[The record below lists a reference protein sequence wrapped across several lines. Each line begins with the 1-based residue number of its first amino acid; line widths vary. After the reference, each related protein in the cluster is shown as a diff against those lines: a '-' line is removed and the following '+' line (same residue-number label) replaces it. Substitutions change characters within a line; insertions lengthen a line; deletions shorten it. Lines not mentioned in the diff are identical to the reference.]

1 MKQPEASLIVM
12 KSSLRL
18 FLFAFSGAAGIG
30 YSQLDQGQIAGTIVD
45 PTEQVVVSARIGV
58 LSAQTGRRVTASS
71 GVNGGF
77 VVPNLPIGVY
87 TLEVEAQGFR
97 KFVREN
103 IKVDTA
109 TRTTV
114 DVQLTLGST
123 SETITVTAEAAPIQD
138 ATAQIGRVVEARQIS
153 DLALNGRN
161 PLNLALIKAGVVGS
175 NFNAFNP
182 TGLGSSLS
190 INGGQQ
196 DGNNVTV
203 DGVSAVRTR
212 GDGQSGPAL
221 LGIFNADSLQEV
233 QILTSSY
240 PAEYGRASDGQIRF
254 VTKSGSRE
262 FHGTAW
268 YFMRNSALDANSWV
282 RNASNTFDST
292 RPAPFRFHQPGFSV
306 GGPVFIPG
314 RLNSKREKLFFFVS
328 EEWIRFR
335 QEKTGSAIVPSA
347 AMRTGNFSELLNATN
362 PFFRRT
368 VAVRDPLNN
377 TPFPGNVIPTNRLST
392 NGAGLLR
399 AYPLPTAGFQQGAAN
414 WIDSQPNPRD
424 IRKDTVRVDYL
435 LNSQHRLSFAGT
447 NFYFAEDDPFRGSFT
462 VANTRWRRPN
472 RTGAF
477 GVSST
482 LSANRVNEFTA
493 TAANDVVQMTLY
505 PFDGVNRYERSRYGI
520 NFGYLIPG
528 PKRVEDRIPT
538 IDITGFTTLDG
549 SSKPGSSS
557 GPMVSVSDNFTWI
570 LGSGHTIKFGGFFG
584 RDTQINADQIAFNQN
599 GWFTFRDAGNPAT
612 SGSAIANAALGNFD
626 TYFEIG
632 PAADTHVRS
641 NAFEAFVQDTW
652 KLRPNL
658 TLELGLRYS
667 YFAPWTAKWND
678 ISNFDPRFFTAA
690 NRAVVDPRTGAIIG
704 GDPYN
709 GIVQGGTSYPESA
722 KGRAL
727 GVNVPN
733 VQRLFRGVPGG
744 FVNKYYA
751 NFAPRFGLA
760 WRMNMRTVLRVGGGS
775 FKARDFLNNGSLFRN
790 APNQDRVDVVNGV
803 VDSPGGRGGSQFPF
817 TLGALALEY
826 NYPTAY
832 QYSLSI
838 QRELPFGIV
847 VDGSYVGKSAVDLY
861 RVRNLNQLRPGT
873 VQANPG
879 INVNALRPYL
889 GLAIINYSEQSGRSS
904 YNSAQLTV
912 DRRFRNGLGF
922 GAAYTFS
929 KNLDNVATP
938 YNAYQFERA
947 LSGNDRP
954 HVLSVNYIY
963 QLPFLRNSRTLAG
976 NLLGNWQISGV
987 TFFRSGNPLTVA
999 DATDVAGVGT
1009 GSASQPWN
1017 LVGPVAAT
1025 GETGVGRSWFNPAAF
1040 SVPRAGTFGSAGLN
1054 ILRGPRFQN
1063 WDVALFKNFRFTE
1076 RVGAQFRVE
1085 SFNFLNHPLLS
1096 NPNTNPRSGD
1106 FSRITS
1112 KTGERNLQLGFKLLF

>member
-1 MKQPEASLIVM
+1 MARLLLVLLSL
-12 KSSLRL
+12 LPA
-18 FLFAFSGAAGIG
+18 FA
-30 YSQLDQGQIAGTIVD
+30 QLDQGQIAGTVTD
-45 PTEQVVVSARIGV
+45 PSREVVSAAQVTIV
-58 LSAQTGRRVTASS
+58 SAQTGRRISTKTAIT
-71 GVNGGF
+71 GAYVI
-77 VVPNLPIGVY
+77 PNLPIGLY
-87 TLEVEAQGFR
+87 AVEIEAPGFR

-103 IKVDTA
+103 VKVDTA
-109 TRTTV
+109 TRTSV
-114 DVQLTLGST
+114 DAELTLGAT
-123 SETITVTAEAAPIQD
+123 SDTITVSDEAPPVQD
-138 ATAQIGRVVEARQIS
+138 SSAQLGRVIESKQIS

-161 PLNLALIKAGVVGS
+161 PINLALIKAGVVGS

-182 TGLGSSLS
+182 TSLGTSLS

-196 DGNNVTV
+196 DGNNVTI

-212 GDGQSGPAL
+212 GDGQGGPAL

-240 PAEYGRASDGQIRF
+240 PAEYGRAADGQIRF
-254 VTKSGSRE
+254 VTKSGSKD

-268 YFMRNSALDANSWV
+268 YFLRNSALDANSWV
-282 RNASNTFDST
+282 RNAANTFDST
-292 RPAPFRFHQPGFSV
+292 RPAPFRFNQPGFSL
-306 GGPVFIPG
+306 GGPVTIPG
-314 RLNSKREKLFFFVS
+314 KFNTKRDKLFFFVA
-328 EEWIRFR
+328 EEWISFR
-335 QEKTGSAIVPSA
+335 QEKTGTAIVPSA
-347 AMRTGNFSELLNATN
+347 AMRTGNFSELLNAAN
-362 PFFRRT
+362 PFFRR
-368 VAVRDPLNN
+368 AISVRDPLNN
-377 TPFPGNVIPTNRLST
+377 TPFPNNVIPNSRLSA
-392 NGAGLLR
+392 NGMGLLR
-399 AYPLPTAGFQQGAAN
+399 AYPLPTAGFQQGASN

-424 IRKDTVRVDYL
+424 IRKDTVRVDYML
-435 LNSQHRLSFAGT
+435 GATRLSFTGT

-477 GVSST
+477 SVSST
-482 LSANRVNEFTA
+482 LAPNKVNELTA

-528 PKRVEDRIPT
+528 PKRLTDRIPT
-538 IDITGFTTLDG
+538 IDITGFTSLDG
-549 SSKPGSSS
+549 SSKPGNSS
-557 GPMVSVSDNFTWI
+557 GPMVSISDNFTWI
-570 LGSGHTIKFGGFFG
+570 LNSGHTLKFGAFVG

-612 SGSAIANAALGNFD
+612 TGNAIANAALGNFD

-632 PAADTHVRS
+632 SAADTHVRS
-641 NAFEAFVQDTW
+641 NAYELFAQDTW

-658 TLELGLRYS
+658 TLELGIRYS

-678 ISNFDPRFFTAA
+678 ISNFDPRYFTTAA
-690 NRAVVDPRTGAIIG
+690 RAVLDPRTGAIIG

-709 GIVQGGTSYPESA
+709 GIVQGGTSYPDSA

-727 GVNVPN
+727 GASVPN
-733 VQRLFRGVPGG
+733 VQRLFRGVPEG

-760 WRMNMRTVLRVGGGS
+760 WRLDSKSVLRVGGGS
-775 FKARDFLNNGSLFRN
+775 YKARDFLNNGSLFRN

-832 QYSLSI
+832 HYSVSL

-847 VDGSYVGKSAVDLY
+847 VDAAYVGKTAVDLY
-861 RVRNLNQLRPGT
+861 RVRNLNQLLPGT

-879 INVNALRPYL
+879 INVNALRPFYGL
-889 GLAIINYSEQSGRSS
+889 GIINYSEQSGRSK
-904 YNSAQLTV
+904 YNSFQLSA

-922 GAAYTFS
+922 GVAYTVS
-929 KNLDNVATP
+929 KNEDNVSTP
-938 YNAYQFERA
+938 YDAYNFFTA

-954 HVLSVNYIY
+954 HVFSLNYIY
-963 QLPFLRNSRTLAG
+963 QLPFLRNSRSLLG
-976 NLLGNWQISGV
+976 NALGNWQISGV
-987 TFFRSGNPLTVA
+987 AFIRSGAPLSVV
-999 DATDVAGVGT
+999 DATDTAGVGT

-1017 LVGPVAAT
+1017 VSGSTAAT
-1025 GETGVGRSWFNPAAF
+1025 GSTGVGQPWFNAAAF
-1040 SVPRAGTFGSAGLN
+1040 SVPRAGTFGNAPLN
-1054 ILRGPRFQN
+1054 LLRGPGFQN

-1076 RVGAQFRVE
+1076 RLSGQLRAE
-1085 SFNFLNHPLLS
+1085 SFNILNHPLLN
-1096 NPNTNPRSGD
+1096 NPITNPRSGD

-1112 KTGERNLQLGFKLLF
+1112 KYNERNLQLGLKVIF

>member
-1 MKQPEASLIVM
+1 MARLLLVLLSL
-12 KSSLRL
+12 LPA
-18 FLFAFSGAAGIG
+18 FA
-30 YSQLDQGQIAGTIVD
+30 QLDQGQIAGTVTD
-45 PTEQVVVSARIGV
+45 PSREVVSAAQVTIV
-58 LSAQTGRRVTASS
+58 SAQTGRRISTKTAIT
-71 GVNGGF
+71 GAYVI
-77 VVPNLPIGVY
+77 PNLPIGLY
-87 TLEVEAQGFR
+87 AVEIEAPGFR

-103 IKVDTA
+103 VKVDTA
-109 TRTTV
+109 TRTSV
-114 DVQLTLGST
+114 DAELTLGAT
-123 SETITVTAEAAPIQD
+123 SDTITVSDEAPPVQD
-138 ATAQIGRVVEARQIS
+138 SSAQLGRVIESKQIS

-161 PLNLALIKAGVVGS
+161 PINLALIKAGVVGS

-182 TGLGSSLS
+182 TSLGTSLS

-196 DGNNVTV
+196 DGNNVTI

-212 GDGQSGPAL
+212 GDGQGGPAL

-240 PAEYGRASDGQIRF
+240 PAEYGRAADGQIRF
-254 VTKSGSRE
+254 VTKSGSKD

-268 YFMRNSALDANSWV
+268 YFLRNSALDANSWV
-282 RNASNTFDST
+282 RNAANTFDST
-292 RPAPFRFHQPGFSV
+292 RPAPFRFNQPGFSL
-306 GGPVFIPG
+306 GGPVTIPG
-314 RLNSKREKLFFFVS
+314 KFNTKRDKLFFFVA
-328 EEWIRFR
+328 EEWISFR
-335 QEKTGSAIVPSA
+335 QEKTGTAIVPSA
-347 AMRTGNFSELLNATN
+347 AMRTGNFSELLNAAN
-362 PFFRRT
+362 PFFRR
-368 VAVRDPLNN
+368 AISVRDPLNN
-377 TPFPGNVIPTNRLST
+377 TPFPNNVIPNSRLSA
-392 NGAGLLR
+392 NGMGLLR
-399 AYPLPTAGFQQGAAN
+399 AYPLPTAGFQQGASN

-424 IRKDTVRVDYL
+424 IRKDTVRVDYML
-435 LNSQHRLSFAGT
+435 GATRLSFTGT

-477 GVSST
+477 SVSST
-482 LSANRVNEFTA
+482 LAPNKVNELTA

-528 PKRVEDRIPT
+528 PKRLTDRIPT
-538 IDITGFTTLDG
+538 IDITGFTSLDG
-549 SSKPGSSS
+549 SSKPGNSS
-557 GPMVSVSDNFTWI
+557 GPMVSISDNFTWI
-570 LGSGHTIKFGGFFG
+570 LNSGHTLKFGAFVG

-612 SGSAIANAALGNFD
+612 TGNAIANAALGNFD

-632 PAADTHVRS
+632 SAADTHVRS
-641 NAFEAFVQDTW
+641 NAYELFAQDTW

-658 TLELGLRYS
+658 TLELGIRYS

-678 ISNFDPRFFTAA
+678 ISNFDPRYFTTAA
-690 NRAVVDPRTGAIIG
+690 RAVLDPRTGAIIG

-709 GIVQGGTSYPESA
+709 GIVQGGTSYPDSA

-727 GVNVPN
+727 GASVPN
-733 VQRLFRGVPGG
+733 VQRLFRGVPEG

-760 WRMNMRTVLRVGGGS
+760 WRLDSKSVLRVGGGS
-775 FKARDFLNNGSLFRN
+775 YKARDFLNNGSLFRN

-832 QYSLSI
+832 HYSVSL

-847 VDGSYVGKSAVDLY
+847 VDAAYVGKTAVDLY
-861 RVRNLNQLRPGT
+861 RVRNLNQLLPGT

-879 INVNALRPYL
+879 INVNALRPFYGL
-889 GLAIINYSEQSGRSS
+889 GIINYSEQSGRSK
-904 YNSAQLTV
+904 YNSFQLSA

-922 GAAYTFS
+922 GVAYTVS
-929 KNLDNVATP
+929 KNEDNVSTP
-938 YNAYQFERA
+938 YDAYNFFTA

-954 HVLSVNYIY
+954 HVFSLNYIY
-963 QLPFLRNSRTLAG
+963 QLPFLRNSRSLLG
-976 NLLGNWQISGV
+976 NALGNWQISGV
-987 TFFRSGNPLTVA
+987 AFIRSGAPLSVV
-999 DATDVAGVGT
+999 DATDTAGVGT

-1017 LVGPVAAT
+1017 VSGSTAAT
-1025 GETGVGRSWFNPAAF
+1025 GSTGVGQPWFNAAAF
-1040 SVPRAGTFGSAGLN
+1040 SVPRAGTFGNAPLN
-1054 ILRGPRFQN
+1054 LLRGPGFQN

-1076 RVGAQFRVE
+1076 RLSGQLRAE
-1085 SFNFLNHPLLS
+1085 SFNILNHPLLN
-1096 NPNTNPRSGD
+1096 NPITNPRSGD
-1106 FSRITS
+1106 FSRITT
-1112 KTGERNLQLGFKLLF
+1112 KYNERNLQLGLKVIF

>member
-1 MKQPEASLIVM
+1 MGNM
-12 KSSLRL
+12 LRFVL
-18 FLFAFSGAAGIG
+18 FLLTLSTAFA
-30 YSQLDQGQIAGTIVD
+30 QLDQGQIAGTVTD
-45 PTEQVVVSARIGV
+45 PSRDVVSAAQVTIV
-58 LSAQTGRRVTASS
+58 SAQTGRRITAKTAVT
-71 GVNGGF
+71 GIY
-77 VVPNLPIGVY
+77 VVPNLPIGLY
-87 TLEVEAQGFR
+87 AVEIEAPGFR

-103 IKVDTA
+103 VKVDTA
-109 TRTTV
+109 SRTSV
-114 DVQLTLGST
+114 DAQLTLGAT
-123 SETITVTAEAAPIQD
+123 ADTITVTDEAPPVQD
-138 ATAQIGRVVEARQIS
+138 SSAQLGRVVEAKQIS

-161 PLNLALIKAGVVGS
+161 PINLALIKAGVVGS
-175 NFNAFNP
+175 NFNAFNS
-182 TGLGSSLS
+182 TGLGASLS

-196 DGNNVTV
+196 DGNNVTI

-240 PAEYGRASDGQIRF
+240 PAEYGRAADGQIRF
-254 VTKSGSRE
+254 VTKSGSKD

-268 YFMRNSALDANSWV
+268 YFLRNSALDANSWV

-292 RPAPFRFHQPGFSV
+292 RPAPFRFNQPGFSL
-306 GGPVFIPG
+306 GGPVTIPG
-314 RLNSKREKLFFFVS
+314 KFNTKRDKLFFFVA
-328 EEWIRFR
+328 EEWISFR
-335 QEKTGSAIVPSA
+335 QDKTGAAIVPSA
-347 AMRTGNFSELLNATN
+347 AMRTGNFSELLNAAN
-362 PFFRRT
+362 PFFRRAIT
-368 VAVRDPLNN
+368 VRDPLNN
-377 TPFPGNVIPTNRLST
+377 TPFPNNVIPNNRLSA
-392 NGAGLLR
+392 NGIGLLK
-399 AYPLPTAGFQQGAAN
+399 AYPLPTAGFQQGASN

-424 IRKDTVRVDYL
+424 IRKDTVRVDYML
-435 LNSQHRLSFAGT
+435 GSTRLSFTGT

-472 RTGAF
+472 KTGAF
-477 GVSST
+477 SVSST
-482 LSANRVNEFTA
+482 LSPNKVNEFTA

-528 PKRVEDRIPT
+528 PKRVTDRIPT
-538 IDITGFTTLDG
+538 IDITGLTSLDG

-557 GPMVSVSDNFTWI
+557 GPMVSFSDNFTWI
-570 LGSGHTIKFGGFFG
+570 LNSGHTLKFGAFFG

-612 SGSAIANAALGNFD
+612 TGNSIANAALGNFD

-632 PAADTHVRS
+632 SAADTHVRS
-641 NAFEAFVQDTW
+641 NAYEFFAQDTW

-658 TLELGLRYS
+658 TLELGIRYS

-678 ISNFDPRFFTAA
+678 ISNFDPRFFTTAA
-690 NRAVVDPRTGAIIG
+690 RATLDPRTGAIIG

-709 GIVQGGTSYPESA
+709 GIVQGGTSYPDAA

-727 GVNVPN
+727 GASVPN
-733 VQRLFRGVPGG
+733 VQRLFRGAPEG
-744 FVNKYYA
+744 FVDKYYA

-760 WRMNMRTVLRVGGGS
+760 WRLDSKSVLRAGGGS
-775 FKARDFLNNGSLFRN
+775 YKARDFLNNGSLFRN

-803 VDSPGGRGGSQFPF
+803 VDTPGGRGGSQFPF
-817 TLGALALEY
+817 SLGALALEY

-832 QYSLSI
+832 HYSVSL

-847 VDGSYVGKSAVDLY
+847 VDAAYVGKTAVDLY
-861 RVRNLNQLRPGT
+861 RVRNLNQLLPGT

-879 INVNALRPYL
+879 INVNALRPFY
-889 GLAIINYSEQSGRSS
+889 GLAIINYSEQSGRSR
-904 YNSAQLTV
+904 YNSFQLSA

-922 GAAYTFS
+922 GVAYTVS
-929 KNLDNVATP
+929 KNEDNVATP
-938 YNAYQFERA
+938 YNAYNFVTA

-954 HVLSVNYIY
+954 HVLSLNYIY
-963 QLPFLRNSRTLAG
+963 QLPFLRNSRSLLG
-976 NLLGNWQISGV
+976 NAFGNWQISGV
-987 TFFRSGNPLTVA
+987 AFFRSGAPLSVL
-999 DATDVAGVGT
+999 DATDTAGVGS

-1017 LVGPVAAT
+1017 VSGSTAAT
-1025 GETGVGRSWFNPAAF
+1025 GATGVGQPWFNAAAF
-1040 SVPRAGTFGSAGLN
+1040 SVPRAGTFGNAPLN
-1054 ILRGPRFQN
+1054 LLRGPGFQN

-1076 RVGAQFRVE
+1076 RLSGQLRAE

-1106 FSRITS
+1106 FSRVTS
-1112 KTGERNLQLGFKLLF
+1112 KYNERNLQLGLKIIF

>member
-1 MKQPEASLIVM
+1 MGNM
-12 KSSLRL
+12 LRFVL
-18 FLFAFSGAAGIG
+18 FLLTLSTAFA
-30 YSQLDQGQIAGTIVD
+30 QLDQGQIAGTVTD
-45 PTEQVVVSARIGV
+45 PSRDVVSAAQVTIV
-58 LSAQTGRRVTASS
+58 SAQTGRRITAKTAVT
-71 GVNGGF
+71 GIY
-77 VVPNLPIGVY
+77 VVPNLPIGLY
-87 TLEVEAQGFR
+87 AVEIEAPGFR

-103 IKVDTA
+103 VKVDTA
-109 TRTTV
+109 SRTSV
-114 DVQLTLGST
+114 DAQLTLGAT
-123 SETITVTAEAAPIQD
+123 ADTITVTDEAPPVQD
-138 ATAQIGRVVEARQIS
+138 SSAQLGRVVEAKQIS

-161 PLNLALIKAGVVGS
+161 PINLALIKAGVVGS
-175 NFNAFNP
+175 NFNAFNS
-182 TGLGSSLS
+182 TGLGASLS

-196 DGNNVTV
+196 DGNNVTI

-240 PAEYGRASDGQIRF
+240 PAEYGRAADGQIRF
-254 VTKSGSRE
+254 VTKSGSKD

-268 YFMRNSALDANSWV
+268 YFLRNSALDANSWV

-292 RPAPFRFHQPGFSV
+292 RPAPFRFNQPGFSL
-306 GGPVFIPG
+306 GGPVTIPG
-314 RLNSKREKLFFFVS
+314 KFNTKRDKLFFFVA
-328 EEWIRFR
+328 EEWISFR
-335 QEKTGSAIVPSA
+335 QDKTGAAIVPSA
-347 AMRTGNFSELLNATN
+347 AMRTGNFSELLNAAN
-362 PFFRRT
+362 PFFRRAIT
-368 VAVRDPLNN
+368 VRDPLNN
-377 TPFPGNVIPTNRLST
+377 TPFPNNVIPNNRLSA
-392 NGAGLLR
+392 NGIGLLK
-399 AYPLPTAGFQQGAAN
+399 AYPLPTAGFQQGASN

-424 IRKDTVRVDYL
+424 IRKDTVRVDYML
-435 LNSQHRLSFAGT
+435 GSTRLSFTGT

-472 RTGAF
+472 KTGAF
-477 GVSST
+477 SVSST
-482 LSANRVNEFTA
+482 LSPNKVNEFTA

-528 PKRVEDRIPT
+528 PKRVTDRIPT
-538 IDITGFTTLDG
+538 IDITGLTSLDG

-557 GPMVSVSDNFTWI
+557 GPMVSFSDNFTWI
-570 LGSGHTIKFGGFFG
+570 LNSGHTLKFGAFFG

-612 SGSAIANAALGNFD
+612 TGNSIANAALGNFD

-632 PAADTHVRS
+632 SAADTHVRS
-641 NAFEAFVQDTW
+641 NAYEFFAQDTW

-658 TLELGLRYS
+658 TLELGIRYS

-678 ISNFDPRFFTAA
+678 ISNFDPRFFTTAA
-690 NRAVVDPRTGAIIG
+690 RATLDPRTGAIIG

-709 GIVQGGTSYPESA
+709 GIVQGGTSYPDAA

-727 GVNVPN
+727 GASVPN
-733 VQRLFRGVPGG
+733 VQRLFRGAPEG
-744 FVNKYYA
+744 FVDKYYA

-760 WRMNMRTVLRVGGGS
+760 WRLDSKSVLRAGGGS
-775 FKARDFLNNGSLFRN
+775 YKARDFLNNGSLFRN

-803 VDSPGGRGGSQFPF
+803 VDTPGGRGGSQFPF
-817 TLGALALEY
+817 SLGALALEY

-832 QYSLSI
+832 HYSVSL

-847 VDGSYVGKSAVDLY
+847 VDTAYVGKTAVDLY
-861 RVRNLNQLRPGT
+861 RVRNLNQLLPGT

-879 INVNALRPYL
+879 INVNALRPFY
-889 GLAIINYSEQSGRSS
+889 GLAIINYSEQSGRSR
-904 YNSAQLTV
+904 YNSFQLSA

-922 GAAYTFS
+922 GVAYTVS
-929 KNLDNVATP
+929 KNEDNVATP
-938 YNAYQFERA
+938 YNAYNFVTA

-954 HVLSVNYIY
+954 HVLSLNYIY
-963 QLPFLRNSRTLAG
+963 QLPFLRNSRSLLG
-976 NLLGNWQISGV
+976 NAFGNWQISGV
-987 TFFRSGNPLTVA
+987 AFFRSGAPLSVL
-999 DATDVAGVGT
+999 DATDTAGVGS
-1009 GSASQPWN
+1009 GSASQPWT
-1017 LVGPVAAT
+1017 VSGSTAAT
-1025 GETGVGRSWFNPAAF
+1025 GATGVGQPWFNAAAF
-1040 SVPRAGTFGSAGLN
+1040 SVPRAGTFGNAPLN
-1054 ILRGPRFQN
+1054 LLRGPGFQN

-1076 RVGAQFRVE
+1076 RLSGQLRAE

-1106 FSRITS
+1106 FSRVTS
-1112 KTGERNLQLGFKLLF
+1112 KYNERNLQLGLKIIF

>member
-1 MKQPEASLIVM
+1 MARLLLVLLSL
-12 KSSLRL
+12 LPA
-18 FLFAFSGAAGIG
+18 FA
-30 YSQLDQGQIAGTIVD
+30 QLDQGQIAGTVTD
-45 PTEQVVVSARIGV
+45 PSREVVSAAQVTIV
-58 LSAQTGRRVTASS
+58 SAQTGRRISTKTAIT
-71 GVNGGF
+71 GAYVI
-77 VVPNLPIGVY
+77 PNLPIGLY
-87 TLEVEAQGFR
+87 AVEIEAPGFR

-103 IKVDTA
+103 VKVDTA
-109 TRTTV
+109 TRTSV
-114 DVQLTLGST
+114 DAELTLGAT
-123 SETITVTAEAAPIQD
+123 SDTITVSDEAPPVQD
-138 ATAQIGRVVEARQIS
+138 SSAQLGRVIESKQIS

-161 PLNLALIKAGVVGS
+161 PINLALIKAGVVGS

-182 TGLGSSLS
+182 TSLGTSLS

-196 DGNNVTV
+196 DGNNVTI

-212 GDGQSGPAL
+212 GDGQGGPAL

-240 PAEYGRASDGQIRF
+240 PAEYGRAADGQIRF
-254 VTKSGSRE
+254 VTKSGSKD

-268 YFMRNSALDANSWV
+268 YFLRNSALDANSWV
-282 RNASNTFDST
+282 RNAANTFDST
-292 RPAPFRFHQPGFSV
+292 RPAPFRFNQPGFSL
-306 GGPVFIPG
+306 GGPVTIPG
-314 RLNSKREKLFFFVS
+314 KFNTKRDKLFFFVA
-328 EEWIRFR
+328 EEWISFR
-335 QEKTGSAIVPSA
+335 QEKTGTAIVPSA
-347 AMRTGNFSELLNATN
+347 AMRTGNFSELLNAAN
-362 PFFRRT
+362 PFFRRAIT
-368 VAVRDPLNN
+368 VRDPLNN
-377 TPFPGNVIPTNRLST
+377 TPFPNNVIPNSRLSA
-392 NGAGLLR
+392 NGMGLLR
-399 AYPLPTAGFQQGAAN
+399 AYPLPTAGFQQGASN

-424 IRKDTVRVDYL
+424 IRKDTVRVDYML
-435 LNSQHRLSFAGT
+435 GATRLSFTGT

-477 GVSST
+477 SVSST
-482 LSANRVNEFTA
+482 LAPNKVNELTA

-528 PKRVEDRIPT
+528 PKRLTDRIPT
-538 IDITGFTTLDG
+538 IDITGFTSLDG
-549 SSKPGSSS
+549 SSKPGNSS
-557 GPMVSVSDNFTWI
+557 GPMVSISDNFTWI
-570 LGSGHTIKFGGFFG
+570 LNSGHTLKFGAFVG

-612 SGSAIANAALGNFD
+612 TGNAIANAALGNFD

-632 PAADTHVRS
+632 SAADTHVRS
-641 NAFEAFVQDTW
+641 NAYELFAQDTW

-658 TLELGLRYS
+658 TLELGIRYS

-678 ISNFDPRFFTAA
+678 ISNFDPRYFTTAA
-690 NRAVVDPRTGAIIG
+690 RAVLDPRTGAIIG

-709 GIVQGGTSYPESA
+709 GIVQGGTSYPDSA

-727 GVNVPN
+727 GASVPN
-733 VQRLFRGVPGG
+733 VQRLFRGVPEG

-760 WRMNMRTVLRVGGGS
+760 WRLDSKSVLRVGGGS
-775 FKARDFLNNGSLFRN
+775 YKARDFLNNGSLFRN

-832 QYSLSI
+832 HYSVSL

-847 VDGSYVGKSAVDLY
+847 VDAAYVGKTAVDLY
-861 RVRNLNQLRPGT
+861 RVRNLNQLLPGT

-879 INVNALRPYL
+879 INVNALRPFYGL
-889 GLAIINYSEQSGRSS
+889 GIINYSEQSGRSK
-904 YNSAQLTV
+904 YNSFQLSA

-922 GAAYTFS
+922 GVAYTVS
-929 KNLDNVATP
+929 KNEDNVSTP
-938 YNAYQFERA
+938 YDAYNFFTA

-954 HVLSVNYIY
+954 HVFSLNYIY
-963 QLPFLRNSRTLAG
+963 QLPFLRNSRSLLG
-976 NLLGNWQISGV
+976 NALGNWQISGV
-987 TFFRSGNPLTVA
+987 AFIRSGAPLSVV
-999 DATDVAGVGT
+999 DATDTAGVGT

-1017 LVGPVAAT
+1017 VSGSTAAT
-1025 GETGVGRSWFNPAAF
+1025 GSTGVGQPWFNAAAF
-1040 SVPRAGTFGSAGLN
+1040 SVPRAGTFGNAPLN
-1054 ILRGPRFQN
+1054 LLRGPGFQN

-1076 RVGAQFRVE
+1076 RLSGQLRAE
-1085 SFNFLNHPLLS
+1085 SFNILNHPLLN
-1096 NPNTNPRSGD
+1096 NPITNPRSGD

-1112 KTGERNLQLGFKLLF
+1112 KYNERNLQLGLKVIF

>member
-1 MKQPEASLIVM
+1 MARLLLVLLSL
-12 KSSLRL
+12 LPA
-18 FLFAFSGAAGIG
+18 FA
-30 YSQLDQGQIAGTIVD
+30 QLDQGQIAGTVTD
-45 PTEQVVVSARIGV
+45 PSREVVSAAQVTIV
-58 LSAQTGRRVTASS
+58 SAQTGRRISTKTAIT
-71 GVNGGF
+71 GAYVI
-77 VVPNLPIGVY
+77 PNLPIGLY
-87 TLEVEAQGFR
+87 AVEIEAPGFR

-103 IKVDTA
+103 VKVDTA
-109 TRTTV
+109 TRTSV
-114 DVQLTLGST
+114 DAELTLGAT
-123 SETITVTAEAAPIQD
+123 SDTITVSDEAPPVQD
-138 ATAQIGRVVEARQIS
+138 SSAQLGRVIESKQIS

-161 PLNLALIKAGVVGS
+161 PINLALIKAGVVGS

-182 TGLGSSLS
+182 TGLGASLS

-196 DGNNVTV
+196 DGNNVTI

-212 GDGQSGPAL
+212 GDGQGGPAL

-240 PAEYGRASDGQIRF
+240 PAEYGRAADGQIRF
-254 VTKSGSRE
+254 VTKSGSKD

-268 YFMRNSALDANSWV
+268 YFLRNSALDANSWV
-282 RNASNTFDST
+282 RNAANTFDST
-292 RPAPFRFHQPGFSV
+292 RPAPFRFNQPGFSL
-306 GGPVFIPG
+306 GGPVTIPG
-314 RLNSKREKLFFFVS
+314 KFNTKRDKLFFFVA
-328 EEWIRFR
+328 EEWISFR
-335 QEKTGSAIVPSA
+335 QEKTGTAIVPSA
-347 AMRTGNFSELLNATN
+347 AMRTGNFSELLNAAN
-362 PFFRRT
+362 PFFRRAIT
-368 VAVRDPLNN
+368 VRDPLNN
-377 TPFPGNVIPTNRLST
+377 TPFPNNVIPNSRLSA
-392 NGAGLLR
+392 NGMGLLR
-399 AYPLPTAGFQQGAAN
+399 AYPLPTAGFQQGASN

-424 IRKDTVRVDYL
+424 IRKDTVRVDYML
-435 LNSQHRLSFAGT
+435 GATRLSFTGT

-477 GVSST
+477 SVSST
-482 LSANRVNEFTA
+482 LAPNKVNELTA

-528 PKRVEDRIPT
+528 PKRVTDRIPT
-538 IDITGFTTLDG
+538 IDITGFTSLDG
-549 SSKPGSSS
+549 SSKPGNSS
-557 GPMVSVSDNFTWI
+557 GPMVSISDNFTWI
-570 LGSGHTIKFGGFFG
+570 LNSGHTLKFGAFVG

-612 SGSAIANAALGNFD
+612 TGNAIANAALGNFD

-632 PAADTHVRS
+632 SAADTHVRS
-641 NAFEAFVQDTW
+641 NAYELFAQDTW

-658 TLELGLRYS
+658 TLELGIRYS

-678 ISNFDPRFFTAA
+678 ISNFDPRYFTTAA
-690 NRAVVDPRTGAIIG
+690 RAVLDPRTGAIIG

-709 GIVQGGTSYPESA
+709 GIVQGGTSYPDSA

-727 GVNVPN
+727 GASVPN
-733 VQRLFRGVPGG
+733 VQRLFRGVPEG

-760 WRMNMRTVLRVGGGS
+760 WRLDSKSVLRVGGGS
-775 FKARDFLNNGSLFRN
+775 YKARDFLNNGSLFRN

-832 QYSLSI
+832 HYSVSL

-847 VDGSYVGKSAVDLY
+847 VDAAYVGKTAVDLY
-861 RVRNLNQLRPGT
+861 RVRNLNQLLPGT

-879 INVNALRPYL
+879 INVNALRPFYGL
-889 GLAIINYSEQSGRSS
+889 GIINYSEQSGRSK
-904 YNSAQLTV
+904 YNSFQLSA

-922 GAAYTFS
+922 GVAYTVS
-929 KNLDNVATP
+929 KNEDNVSTP
-938 YNAYQFERA
+938 YDAYNFFTA

-954 HVLSVNYIY
+954 HVFSLNYIY
-963 QLPFLRNSRTLAG
+963 QLPFLRNSRSLLG
-976 NLLGNWQISGV
+976 NALGNWQISGV
-987 TFFRSGNPLTVA
+987 AFIRSGAPLSVV
-999 DATDVAGVGT
+999 DATDTAGVGT

-1017 LVGPVAAT
+1017 VSGSTAAT
-1025 GETGVGRSWFNPAAF
+1025 GSTGVGQPWFNAAAF
-1040 SVPRAGTFGSAGLN
+1040 SVPRAGTFGNAPLN
-1054 ILRGPRFQN
+1054 LLRGPGFQN

-1076 RVGAQFRVE
+1076 RLSGQLRAE
-1085 SFNFLNHPLLS
+1085 SFNILNHPLLN
-1096 NPNTNPRSGD
+1096 NPITNPRSGD
-1106 FSRITS
+1106 FSRITT
-1112 KTGERNLQLGFKLLF
+1112 KYNERNLQLGLKVIF

>member
-1 MKQPEASLIVM
+1 MARLLLVLLSL
-12 KSSLRL
+12 LPA
-18 FLFAFSGAAGIG
+18 FA
-30 YSQLDQGQIAGTIVD
+30 QLDQGQIAGTVTD
-45 PTEQVVVSARIGV
+45 PSREVVSAAQVTIV
-58 LSAQTGRRVTASS
+58 SAQTGRRISTKTAIT
-71 GVNGGF
+71 GAYVI
-77 VVPNLPIGVY
+77 PNLPIGLY
-87 TLEVEAQGFR
+87 AVEIEAPGFR

-103 IKVDTA
+103 VKVDTA
-109 TRTTV
+109 TRTSV
-114 DVQLTLGST
+114 DAELTLGAT
-123 SETITVTAEAAPIQD
+123 SDTITVSDEAPPVQD
-138 ATAQIGRVVEARQIS
+138 SSAQLGRVIESKQIS

-161 PLNLALIKAGVVGS
+161 PINLALIKAGVVGS

-182 TGLGSSLS
+182 TSLGTSLS

-196 DGNNVTV
+196 DGNNVTI

-212 GDGQSGPAL
+212 GDGQGGPAL

-240 PAEYGRASDGQIRF
+240 PAEYGRAADGQIRF
-254 VTKSGSRE
+254 VTKSGSKD

-268 YFMRNSALDANSWV
+268 YFLRNSALDANSWV
-282 RNASNTFDST
+282 RNAANTFDST
-292 RPAPFRFHQPGFSV
+292 RPAPFRFNQPGFSL
-306 GGPVFIPG
+306 GGPVTIPG
-314 RLNSKREKLFFFVS
+314 KFNTKRDKLFFFVA
-328 EEWIRFR
+328 EEWISFR
-335 QEKTGSAIVPSA
+335 QEKTGTAIVPSA
-347 AMRTGNFSELLNATN
+347 AMRTGNFSELLNAAN
-362 PFFRRT
+362 PFFRR
-368 VAVRDPLNN
+368 AISVRDPLNN
-377 TPFPGNVIPTNRLST
+377 TPFPNNVIPNSRLSA
-392 NGAGLLR
+392 NGMGLLR
-399 AYPLPTAGFQQGAAN
+399 AYPLPTAGFQQGASN

-424 IRKDTVRVDYL
+424 IRKDTVRVDYML
-435 LNSQHRLSFAGT
+435 GATRLSFTGT

-477 GVSST
+477 SVSST
-482 LSANRVNEFTA
+482 LAPNKVNELTA

-528 PKRVEDRIPT
+528 PKRLTDRIPT
-538 IDITGFTTLDG
+538 IDITGFTSLDG
-549 SSKPGSSS
+549 SSKPGNSS
-557 GPMVSVSDNFTWI
+557 GPMVSISDNFTWI
-570 LGSGHTIKFGGFFG
+570 LNSGHTLKFGAFVG

-612 SGSAIANAALGNFD
+612 TGNAIANAALGNFD

-632 PAADTHVRS
+632 SAADTHVRS
-641 NAFEAFVQDTW
+641 NAYELFAQDTW
-652 KLRPNL
+652 KVRPNL
-658 TLELGLRYS
+658 TLELGIRYS

-678 ISNFDPRFFTAA
+678 ISNFDPRYFTTAA
-690 NRAVVDPRTGAIIG
+690 RAVLDPRTGAIIG

-709 GIVQGGTSYPESA
+709 GIVQGGTSYPDSA

-727 GVNVPN
+727 GASVPN
-733 VQRLFRGVPGG
+733 VQRLFRGVPEG

-760 WRMNMRTVLRVGGGS
+760 WRLDSKSVLRVGGGS
-775 FKARDFLNNGSLFRN
+775 YKARDFLNNGSLFRN

-832 QYSLSI
+832 HYSVSL

-847 VDGSYVGKSAVDLY
+847 VDAAYVGKTAVDLY
-861 RVRNLNQLRPGT
+861 RVRNLNQLLPGT

-879 INVNALRPYL
+879 INVNALRPFYGL
-889 GLAIINYSEQSGRSS
+889 GIINYSEQSGRSK
-904 YNSAQLTV
+904 YNSFQLSA

-922 GAAYTFS
+922 GVAYTVS
-929 KNLDNVATP
+929 KNEDNVSTP
-938 YNAYQFERA
+938 YDAYNFFTA

-954 HVLSVNYIY
+954 HVFSLNYIY
-963 QLPFLRNSRTLAG
+963 QLPFLRNSRSLLG
-976 NLLGNWQISGV
+976 NALGNWQISGV
-987 TFFRSGNPLTVA
+987 AFIRSGAPLSVV
-999 DATDVAGVGT
+999 DATDTAGVGT

-1017 LVGPVAAT
+1017 VSGSTAAT
-1025 GETGVGRSWFNPAAF
+1025 GSTGVGQPWFNAAAF
-1040 SVPRAGTFGSAGLN
+1040 SVPRAGTFGNAPLN
-1054 ILRGPRFQN
+1054 LLRGPGFQN

-1076 RVGAQFRVE
+1076 RLSGQLRAE
-1085 SFNFLNHPLLS
+1085 SFNILNHPLLN
-1096 NPNTNPRSGD
+1096 NPITNPRSGD
-1106 FSRITS
+1106 FSRITT
-1112 KTGERNLQLGFKLLF
+1112 KYNERNLQLGLKVIF

>member
-1 MKQPEASLIVM
+1 MGNM
-12 KSSLRL
+12 LRFVL
-18 FLFAFSGAAGIG
+18 FLLTLSTAFA
-30 YSQLDQGQIAGTIVD
+30 QLDQGQIAGTVTD
-45 PTEQVVVSARIGV
+45 PSRDVVSAAQVTIV
-58 LSAQTGRRVTASS
+58 SAQTGRRITAKTAVT
-71 GVNGGF
+71 GIY
-77 VVPNLPIGVY
+77 VVPNLPIGLY
-87 TLEVEAQGFR
+87 AVEIEAPGFR

-103 IKVDTA
+103 VKVDTA
-109 TRTTV
+109 SRTSV
-114 DVQLTLGST
+114 DAQLTLGAT
-123 SETITVTAEAAPIQD
+123 ADTITVTDEAPPVQD
-138 ATAQIGRVVEARQIS
+138 SSAQLGRVVEAKQIS

-161 PLNLALIKAGVVGS
+161 PINLALIKAGVVGS
-175 NFNAFNP
+175 NFNAFNS
-182 TGLGSSLS
+182 TGLGASLS

-196 DGNNVTV
+196 DGNNVTI

-240 PAEYGRASDGQIRF
+240 PAEYGRAADGQIRF
-254 VTKSGSRE
+254 VTKSGSKD

-268 YFMRNSALDANSWV
+268 YFLRNSALDANSWV

-292 RPAPFRFHQPGFSV
+292 RPAPFRFNQPGFSL
-306 GGPVFIPG
+306 GGPVTIPG
-314 RLNSKREKLFFFVS
+314 KFNTKRDKLFFFVA
-328 EEWIRFR
+328 EEWISFR
-335 QEKTGSAIVPSA
+335 QDKTGAAIVPSA
-347 AMRTGNFSELLNATN
+347 AMRTGNFSELLNAAN
-362 PFFRRT
+362 PFFRRAIT
-368 VAVRDPLNN
+368 VRDPLNN
-377 TPFPGNVIPTNRLST
+377 TPFPNNVIPNNRLSA
-392 NGAGLLR
+392 NGIGLLK
-399 AYPLPTAGFQQGAAN
+399 AYPLPTAGFQQGASN

-424 IRKDTVRVDYL
+424 IRKDTVRVDYML
-435 LNSQHRLSFAGT
+435 GSTRLSFTGT

-472 RTGAF
+472 KTGAF
-477 GVSST
+477 SVSST
-482 LSANRVNEFTA
+482 LSPNKVNEFTA

-528 PKRVEDRIPT
+528 PKRVTDRIPT
-538 IDITGFTTLDG
+538 IDITGLTSLDG

-557 GPMVSVSDNFTWI
+557 GPMVSFSDNFTWI
-570 LGSGHTIKFGGFFG
+570 LNSGHTLKFGAFFG

-612 SGSAIANAALGNFD
+612 TGNSIANAALGNFD

-632 PAADTHVRS
+632 SAADTHVRS
-641 NAFEAFVQDTW
+641 NAYEFFAQDTW

-658 TLELGLRYS
+658 TLELGIRYS

-678 ISNFDPRFFTAA
+678 ISNFDPRFFTTAA
-690 NRAVVDPRTGAIIG
+690 RATLDPRTGAIIG

-709 GIVQGGTSYPESA
+709 GIVQGGTSYPDAA

-727 GVNVPN
+727 GASVPN
-733 VQRLFRGVPGG
+733 VQRLFRGAPEG
-744 FVNKYYA
+744 FVDKYYA

-760 WRMNMRTVLRVGGGS
+760 WRLDSKSVLRAGGGS
-775 FKARDFLNNGSLFRN
+775 YKARDFLNNGSLFRN

-803 VDSPGGRGGSQFPF
+803 VDTPGGRGGSQFPF
-817 TLGALALEY
+817 SLGALALEY

-832 QYSLSI
+832 HYSVSL

-847 VDGSYVGKSAVDLY
+847 VDTAYVGKTAVDLY
-861 RVRNLNQLRPGT
+861 RVRNLNQLLPGT

-879 INVNALRPYL
+879 INVNALRPFY
-889 GLAIINYSEQSGRSS
+889 GLAIINYSEQSGRSR
-904 YNSAQLTV
+904 YNSFQLSA

-922 GAAYTFS
+922 GVAYTVS
-929 KNLDNVATP
+929 KNEDNVATP
-938 YNAYQFERA
+938 YNAYNFVTA

-954 HVLSVNYIY
+954 HVLSLNYIY
-963 QLPFLRNSRTLAG
+963 QLPFLRNSRSLLG
-976 NLLGNWQISGV
+976 NAFGNWQISGV
-987 TFFRSGNPLTVA
+987 AFFRSGAPLSVL
-999 DATDVAGVGT
+999 DATDTAGVGS

-1017 LVGPVAAT
+1017 VSGSTAAT
-1025 GETGVGRSWFNPAAF
+1025 GATGVGQPWFNAAAF
-1040 SVPRAGTFGSAGLN
+1040 SVPRAGTFGNAPLN
-1054 ILRGPRFQN
+1054 LLRGPGFQN

-1076 RVGAQFRVE
+1076 RLSGQLRAE

-1106 FSRITS
+1106 FSRVTS
-1112 KTGERNLQLGFKLLF
+1112 KYNERNLQLGLKIIF

>member
-1 MKQPEASLIVM
+1 MPLRVLLVLVFAQLAS
-12 KSSLRL
+12 
-18 FLFAFSGAAGIG
+18 A
-30 YSQLDQGQIAGTIVD
+30 QLDQGQIGGSVTDPSRQAIAGAEVTIVS
-45 PTEQVVVSARIGV
+45 T
-58 LSAQTGRRVTASS
+58 QTGRRTMAKTTAT
-71 GVNGGF
+71 GDY
-77 VVPNLPIGVY
+77 VVPNLAIGLY
-87 TLEVEAQGFR
+87 TLEVASPGFR

-103 IKVDTA
+103 VKVDTA
-109 TRTTV
+109 SRTTV
-114 DVQLTLGST
+114 EAQLTLGAAT
-123 SETITVTAEAAPIQD
+123 ETITVSDEAAPVQD
-138 ATAQIGRVVEARQIS
+138 SSAQLGRIVEAKQIS

-182 TGLGSSLS
+182 TNVGSNLS

-196 DGNNVTV
+196 DGNNVTI

-221 LGIFNADSLQEV
+221 LGIFNADALQEV

-254 VTKSGSRE
+254 VTKSGSRD

-268 YFMRNSALDANSWV
+268 YFMRNSALDANTWV
-282 RNASNTFDST
+282 RNAANTFDST
-292 RPAPFRFHQPGFSV
+292 RPAPFRFHQPGFSL
-306 GGPVFIPG
+306 GGPVFVPG
-314 RLNSKREKLFFFVS
+314 RLNAKREKLFFFVS
-328 EEWIRFR
+328 EEWISYR
-335 QEKTGSAIVPSA
+335 QEKTGSAIVPSLP
-347 AMRTGNFSELLNATN
+347 MRSGNFSELLNPAN
-362 PFFRRT
+362 PFFRRAIT
-368 VAVRDPLNN
+368 VRDPLANA
-377 TPFPGNVIPTNRLST
+377 PFPNNIIPADRLSA
-392 NGAGLLR
+392 NGLGLLR
-399 AYPLPTAGFQQGAAN
+399 AYPVPTAGFQLGAAN

-435 LNSQHRLSFAGT
+435 FGASRLSFAGT
-447 NFYFAEDDPFRGSFT
+447 NFYYAEDDPFRGSFT

-472 RTGAF
+472 RTGAIS
-477 GVSST
+477 VSST
-482 LSANRVNEFTA
+482 LASNKVNEFTA

-505 PFDGVNRYERSRYGI
+505 PFDGVNRFERSRYGI

-528 PKRVEDRIPT
+528 PKRIENRIPT

-570 LGSGHTIKFGGFFG
+570 VPSGHTFKFGVFLG

-612 SGSAIANAALGNFD
+612 TGNALANAALGNFD

-632 PAADTHVRS
+632 TAADTHVRS
-641 NAFEAFVQDTW
+641 NAVEAFVQDTW

-678 ISNFDPRFFTAA
+678 ISNFDPRYFTAA
-690 NRAVVDPRTGAIIG
+690 DRAILDPRTGAIVG

-733 VQRLFRGVPGG
+733 VKRLFRGVPEG
-744 FVNKYYA
+744 FVNRYFA

-760 WRMNMRTVLRVGGGS
+760 WRLSSKTVVRLGGGS

-803 VDSPGGRGGSQFPF
+803 VDAPGGRGGAQFPF
-817 TLGALALEY
+817 SLGALALEY

-832 QYSLSI
+832 QYSFSL

-847 VDGSYVGKSAVDLY
+847 LDAAFVGKTAVDLY

-879 INVNALRPYL
+879 INVNALRPYY
-889 GLAIINYSEQSGRSS
+889 GLAIINYSEQSGRSN
-904 YNSAQLTV
+904 YNSGQLSL

-922 GAAYTFS
+922 GVAYTFS

-938 YNAYQFERA
+938 FDAYNVARA
-947 LSGNDRP
+947 LSVNDRP
-954 HVLSVNYIY
+954 HVLSMNYIY
-963 QLPFLRNSRTLAG
+963 QLPFLRNSRTWLG
-976 NLLGNWQISGV
+976 NALGNWQISGV
-987 TFFRSGNPLTVA
+987 TFFRSGNPLSVV
-999 DATDVAGVGT
+999 DATDVAGVGA
-1009 GSASQPWN
+1009 GSAAQPWN
-1017 LVGPVAAT
+1017 VSGSTAAT
-1025 GETGVGRSWFNPAAF
+1025 GAAGVGTSWFNPAAF
-1040 SVPRAGTFGSAGLN
+1040 TIPRTGTFGNAGLN
-1054 ILRGPRFQN
+1054 ILRGPAFQN

-1076 RVGAQFRVE
+1076 RIGAQLRGE
-1085 SFNFLNHPLLS
+1085 AFNFLNHPLLS

-1106 FSRITS
+1106 FSRVTS
-1112 KTGERNLQLGFKLLF
+1112 KYNERNIQVGFKLLF

>member
-1 MKQPEASLIVM
+1 MARLLLVLLSL
-12 KSSLRL
+12 LPA
-18 FLFAFSGAAGIG
+18 FA
-30 YSQLDQGQIAGTIVD
+30 QLDQGQIAGTVTD
-45 PTEQVVVSARIGV
+45 PSREVVSAAQVTIV
-58 LSAQTGRRVTASS
+58 SAQTGRRISTKTAIT
-71 GVNGGF
+71 GAYVI
-77 VVPNLPIGVY
+77 PNLPIGLY
-87 TLEVEAQGFR
+87 AVEIEAPGFR

-103 IKVDTA
+103 VKVDTA
-109 TRTTV
+109 TRTSV
-114 DVQLTLGST
+114 DAELTLGAT
-123 SETITVTAEAAPIQD
+123 SDTITVSDEAPPVQD
-138 ATAQIGRVVEARQIS
+138 SSAQLGRVIESKQIS

-161 PLNLALIKAGVVGS
+161 PINLALIKAGVVGS

-182 TGLGSSLS
+182 TSLGTSLS

-196 DGNNVTV
+196 DGNNVTI

-212 GDGQSGPAL
+212 GDGQGGPAL

-240 PAEYGRASDGQIRF
+240 PAEYGRAADGQIRF
-254 VTKSGSRE
+254 VTKSGSKD

-268 YFMRNSALDANSWV
+268 YFLRNSALDANSWV
-282 RNASNTFDST
+282 RNAANTFDST
-292 RPAPFRFHQPGFSV
+292 RPAPFRFNQPGFSL
-306 GGPVFIPG
+306 GGPVTIPG
-314 RLNSKREKLFFFVS
+314 KFNTKRDKLFFFVA
-328 EEWIRFR
+328 EEWISFR
-335 QEKTGSAIVPSA
+335 QEKTGTAIVPSA
-347 AMRTGNFSELLNATN
+347 AMRTGNFSELLNAAN
-362 PFFRRT
+362 PFFRR
-368 VAVRDPLNN
+368 AISVRDPLNN
-377 TPFPGNVIPTNRLST
+377 TPFPNNVIPNSRLSA
-392 NGAGLLR
+392 NGMGLLR
-399 AYPLPTAGFQQGAAN
+399 AYPLPTAGFQQGASN

-424 IRKDTVRVDYL
+424 IRKDTVRVDYML
-435 LNSQHRLSFAGT
+435 GATRLSFTGT

-477 GVSST
+477 SVSST
-482 LSANRVNEFTA
+482 LAPNKVNELTA

-528 PKRVEDRIPT
+528 PKRLTDRIPT
-538 IDITGFTTLDG
+538 IDITGFTSLDG
-549 SSKPGSSS
+549 SSKPGNSS
-557 GPMVSVSDNFTWI
+557 GPMVSISDNFTWI
-570 LGSGHTIKFGGFFG
+570 LNSGHTLKFGAFVG

-612 SGSAIANAALGNFD
+612 TGNAIANAALGNFD

-632 PAADTHVRS
+632 SAADTHVRS
-641 NAFEAFVQDTW
+641 NAYELFAQDTW
-652 KLRPNL
+652 KVRPNL
-658 TLELGLRYS
+658 TLELGIRYS

-678 ISNFDPRFFTAA
+678 ISNFDPRYFTTAA
-690 NRAVVDPRTGAIIG
+690 RAVLDPRTGAIIG

-709 GIVQGGTSYPESA
+709 GIVQGGTSYPDSA

-727 GVNVPN
+727 GASVPN
-733 VQRLFRGVPGG
+733 VQRLFRGVPEG

-760 WRMNMRTVLRVGGGS
+760 WRLDSKSVLRVGGGS
-775 FKARDFLNNGSLFRN
+775 YKARDFLNNGSLFRN

-803 VDSPGGRGGSQFPF
+803 VDSPGGLGGSQFPF

-832 QYSLSI
+832 HYSVSL

-847 VDGSYVGKSAVDLY
+847 VDAAYVGKTAVDLY
-861 RVRNLNQLRPGT
+861 RVRNLNQLLPGT

-879 INVNALRPYL
+879 INVNALRPFYGL
-889 GLAIINYSEQSGRSS
+889 GIINYSEQSGRSK
-904 YNSAQLTV
+904 YNSFQLSA

-922 GAAYTFS
+922 GVAYTVS
-929 KNLDNVATP
+929 KNEDNVSTP
-938 YNAYQFERA
+938 YDAYNFFTA

-954 HVLSVNYIY
+954 HVFSLNYIY
-963 QLPFLRNSRTLAG
+963 QLPFLRNSRSLLG
-976 NLLGNWQISGV
+976 NALGNWQISGV
-987 TFFRSGNPLTVA
+987 AFIRSGAPLSVV
-999 DATDVAGVGT
+999 DATDTAGVGT

-1017 LVGPVAAT
+1017 VSGSTAAT
-1025 GETGVGRSWFNPAAF
+1025 GSTGVGQPWFNAAAF
-1040 SVPRAGTFGSAGLN
+1040 SVPRAGTFGNAPLN
-1054 ILRGPRFQN
+1054 LLRGPGFQN

-1076 RVGAQFRVE
+1076 RLSGQLRAE
-1085 SFNFLNHPLLS
+1085 SFNILNHPLLN
-1096 NPNTNPRSGD
+1096 NPITNPRSGD

-1112 KTGERNLQLGFKLLF
+1112 KYNERNLQLGLKVIF